1 MNFDLNEDQKA
12 ILKEVRKICE
22 EELAPRAE
30 EVERRKEFP
39 WENIK
44 ILSQSDLMGV
54 VVPQEYGGLGMDYLT
69 WALIGEELSQ
79 ACATTG
85 AIYGANLLCIY
96 PILTFGTEEQK
107 RKFLPPLAKGESLGA
122 FALTEP
128 QAGSDIGNIQMT
140 ATFKDEG
147 YILNGTKI
155 FITNG
160 EVANT
165 YVVVANTRTGG
176 DPRGLTAFIVEK
188 GMPGF
193 TFGQKFDLM
202 AYPALANCELI
213 FRNCY
218 VPQENILLSKGNGFR
233 VAIKTLDVG
242 RIGMGIKAVGLARAA
257 YKAALKYSRERV
269 QFGKSIF
276 NFQAVQFM
284 LADMAM
290 EIEAACLLVLK
301 AAFLRDCGKKFEK
314 IAAMGK
320 AFASEMC
327 MRVTTKAV
335 QIHGGYGYT
344 KEYPVE
350 RYMREA
356 KLFEIIEG
364 TSEIQRNVIASYLLK
379 EEND

>member
-1 MNFDLNEDQKA
+1 MNFDLNEDQEA
-12 ILKEVRKICE
+12 VLKEVREICQK
-22 EELAPRAE
+22 ELAPRAAEIE
-30 EVERRKEFP
+30 EKKDFP

-44 ILSQSDLMGV
+44 LLSQSDLMGV
-54 VVPQEYGGLGMDYLT
+54 AVPEKYGGLGMNYLT
-69 WALIGEELSQ
+69 WALVDGEISQ

-96 PILTFGTEEQK
+96 PILIFGTEEQK
-107 RKFLPPLAKGESLGA
+107 RKFLSPLAKGEVLGA

-140 ATFKDEG
+140 ATPENDG
-147 YILNGTKI
+147 YILNGTKS

-160 EVANT
+160 GVAET
-165 YVVVANTRTGG
+165 YIVIANTRSGG

-202 AYPALANCELI
+202 AYPALANCELV
-213 FRNCY
+213 FRNCR
-218 VPQENILLSKGNGFR
+218 VPRENVLLSKGKGLR

-257 YKAALKYSRERV
+257 YKAALKYARERV

-290 EIEAACLLVLK
+290 EIEAARLLVLK
-301 AAFLRDCGKKFEK
+301 AAFLRDCGKGFEK

-320 AFASEMC
+320 VFASEMC

-379 EEND
+379 EE

>member
-1 MNFDLNEDQKA
+1 MNFELNEDQKA
-12 ILKEVRKICE
+12 VLKEVKEICR
-22 EELAPRAE
+22 EELAPRVAE
-30 EVERRKEFP
+30 IEKEKSFP

-79 ACATTG
+79 TCATTG

-96 PILTFGTEEQK
+96 PILVFGTEEQK
-107 RKFLPPLAKGESLGA
+107 RKFLPPLAKGEVLGA

-128 QAGSDIGNIQMT
+128 QAGSDIENIQMT
-140 ATFKDEG
+140 ATFKDGG

-160 EVANT
+160 GVAQT
-165 YVVVANTRTGG
+165 YIVIANAR
-176 DPRGLTAFIVEK
+176 PEMKIRGLTAFIVEK

-202 AYPALANCELI
+202 AYPGLANCELI

-218 VPQENILLSKGNGFR
+218 VPEENVLLSKGKGFR
-233 VAIKTLDVG
+233 VAVKTLDVG

-257 YKAALKYSRERV
+257 YKAALKYARERV

-276 NFQAVQFM
+276 NLQAIRFM
-284 LADMAM
+284 LADMAT

-301 AAFLRDCGKKFEK
+301 AAFLRDCGKAFEK

-320 AFASEMC
+320 VFASEVC
-327 MRVTTKAV
+327 MRVATKAV

-344 KEYPVE
+344 KDYPVE

-364 TSEIQRNVIASYLLK
+364 TSEIQRNIIASHLLK
-379 EEND
+379 EE

>member
-1 MNFDLNEDQKA
+1 MNFDLNPDQEA
-12 ILKEVRKICE
+12 ILKEVREICE
-22 EELAPRAE
+22 EELAPRAAEME
-30 EVERRKEFP
+30 EKKDFP

-44 ILSQSDLMGV
+44 ILSRSDLMGV
-54 VVPQEYGGLGMDYLT
+54 AVPQEYDGLGMDYLT
-69 WALIGEELSQ
+69 WALVGGELSQ

-107 RKFLPPLAKGESLGA
+107 RKFLPPLAKGEALGA
-122 FALTEP
+122 FALTES

-140 ATFKDEG
+140 ATAEDDG
-147 YILNGTKI
+147 YILNGTKV

-160 EVANT
+160 GVAET
-165 YVVVANTRTGG
+165 YIVIANARPGG
-176 DPRGLTAFIVEK
+176 GPRGLTAFIVEK

-202 AYPALANCELI
+202 AYPALANCELV
-213 FRNCY
+213 FRNCR
-218 VPQENILLSKGNGFR
+218 VPRGNVLLSKGKGFR

-257 YKAALKYSRERV
+257 YSAALKYSRERV

-276 NFQAVQFM
+276 NFQAVQHM

-301 AAFLRDCGKKFEK
+301 AAFLRDCGKGFEK

-320 AFASEMC
+320 AFASEVC
-327 MRVTTKAV
+327 MRVTAKAV

-379 EEND
+379 EE

>member
-1 MNFDLNEDQKA
+1 MNFDLNEDQEA
-12 ILKEVRKICE
+12 ILKEVKEICR

-30 EVERRKEFP
+30 EIEEKKNFP

-44 ILSQSDLMGV
+44 LLSQSDLMGIA
-54 VVPQEYGGLGMDYLT
+54 VPEKYGGLGMDYLT
-69 WALIGEELSQ
+69 WALVGGEISQ

-107 RKFLPPLAKGESLGA
+107 CKYLPPMAKGEVLGA

-140 ATFKDEG
+140 ATPEG
-147 YILNGTKI
+147 DDYILNGTKA

-160 EVANT
+160 GVAET
-165 YVVVANTRTGG
+165 YIVIANAKLAG

-188 GMPGF
+188 GMQGF

-202 AYPALANCELI
+202 AYPALANCELV
-213 FRNCY
+213 FRNCR
-218 VPQENILLSKGNGFR
+218 VPSENILLSKGKGFR

-257 YKAALKYSRERV
+257 YKAALKYARERV

-284 LADMAM
+284 LADMAT
-290 EIEAACLLVLK
+290 EIEAARLLVLK
-301 AAFLRDCGKKFEK
+301 AAFLRDCGKEFGK

-320 AFASEMC
+320 VFASEIC

-364 TSEIQRNVIASYLLK
+364 TSEIQRNTIASYLLK
-379 EEND
+379 EE

>member
-1 MNFDLNEDQKA
+1 MNFDLNEDQEA
-12 ILKEVRKICE
+12 ILKEVREICQK
-22 EELAPRAE
+22 ELAPRAAEIE
-30 EVERRKEFP
+30 EKKEFP
-39 WENIK
+39 WENVK
-44 ILSQSDLMGV
+44 LLSESDLMGIA
-54 VVPQEYGGLGMDYLT
+54 VPEKYGGLGMDYLT
-69 WALIGEELSQ
+69 WALVGGELSQ

-107 RKFLPPLAKGESLGA
+107 RKFLLPLAKGEVLGA

-140 ATFKDEG
+140 ATPDG
-147 YILNGTKI
+147 DSYILNGTKS

-160 EVANT
+160 GVAET
-165 YVVVANTRTGG
+165 YIVIANAKLGG

-188 GMPGF
+188 GTPGF

-202 AYPALANCELI
+202 AYPALANCELV
-213 FRNCY
+213 FRNCR
-218 VPQENILLSKGNGFR
+218 VPQENVLLSKGKGFR

-257 YKAALKYSRERV
+257 YKAALKYARERV

-284 LADMAM
+284 LANMAM
-290 EIEAACLLVLK
+290 EIEAASLLVLK
-301 AAFLRDCGKKFEK
+301 SAFLRDCGKKFEK

-320 AFASEMC
+320 VFASEVC

-335 QIHGGYGYT
+335 QIHGGHGYT

-379 EEND
+379 EE